1 MGQMKDIRTD
11 DDGRRHVEWV
21 DVSTHDTSPEEAP
34 SVAELAVKMR
44 ARRNK
49 ALAASD
55 WTQLPDAP
63 IPEARKELAAA
74 YRRDLRDIPEQSG
87 FPAVI
92 AWPVA
97 P

>member
-1 MGQMKDIRTD
+1 MAQLKVIRTD

-34 SVAELAVKMR
+34 SVADLAAKMR

-63 IPEARKELAAA
+63 IPAARKKLAAA
-74 YRRDLRDIPEQSG
+74 YRQDLRDIPEQSG
-87 FPAVI
+87 FPGDI
-92 AWPVA
+92 TWPVA